1 MRVFNILAFSSVTIS
16 FKIDQSHEVHRNSKN
31 DITSYEFV
39 VFTDPQFGKSDK
51 EGDGDGTDWSM
62 DIENVAKMCSQLNE
76 NLAFVMCA
84 GDLVHAQP
92 VDEGQSNAG
101 SLPALRPAQTYDF
114 IKTMELCPAS
124 VPQYFIPGNRDIGNV
139 KFKDEA
145 LTGFEMQFMPGFYF
159 FQVGQRYF
167 ITSGFAKFYDS
178 FFIRSRIHG
187 IEFLRS
193 VPLSD
198 WRLKSTSLTMEN
210 RLLSGKNRM
219 IGLSLFSELYLEMQR
234 KLFLCILLF
243 ILKILPKYMLLT
255 KASRFDKN
263 TEIIYWNFLI
273 TIMSIQYF
281 LVTHIS
287 KILISRNSIT

>member
-1 MRVFNILAFSSVTIS
+1 M
-16 FKIDQSHEVHRNSKN
+16 
-31 DITSYEFV
+31 

-62 DIENVAKMCSQLNE
+62 DIENVAKMCSQLND

-114 IKTMELCPAS
+114 IKTMELCPAT

-167 ITSGFAKFYDS
+167 ITSGFAQLR
-178 FFIRSRIHG
+178 FIFRS
-187 IEFLRS
+187 
-193 VPLSD
+193 
-198 WRLKSTSLTMEN
+198 
-210 RLLSGKNRM
+210 
-219 IGLSLFSELYLEMQR
+219 
-234 KLFLCILLF
+234 
-243 ILKILPKYMLLT
+243 
-255 KASRFDKN
+255 
-263 TEIIYWNFLI
+263 
-273 TIMSIQYF
+273 
-281 LVTHIS
+281 IS
-287 KILISRNSIT
+287 KIVDHKDPRIPT